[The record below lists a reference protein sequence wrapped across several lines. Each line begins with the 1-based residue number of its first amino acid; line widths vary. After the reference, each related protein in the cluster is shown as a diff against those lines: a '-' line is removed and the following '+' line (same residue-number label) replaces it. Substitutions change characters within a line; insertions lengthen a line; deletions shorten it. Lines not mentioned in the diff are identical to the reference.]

1 MAGVGADQED
11 RRTINSSQQ
20 IANWDTKLRGL
31 AEWLGSDHLGTITK
45 QQAHSYKLHMLGEKG
60 YKDGTCRGCISCFS
74 GFWNWA
80 RRAGK
85 LEGGN
90 PWEGMKV
97 GLSTKSTRKALDPEV
112 LAAAEIKADK
122 LEDIRF
128 WFGRYQ
134 GLRKEDYCGLKWCDI
149 NMEDKTINLERY
161 E

>member
-1 MAGVGADQED
+1 
-11 RRTINSSQQ
+11 
-20 IANWDTKLRGL
+20 
-31 AEWLGSDHLGTITK
+31 
-45 QQAHSYKLHMLGEKG
+45 
-60 YKDGTCRGCISCFS
+60 
-74 GFWNWA
+74 
-80 RRAGK
+80 
-85 LEGGN
+85 
-90 PWEGMKV
+90 MKV